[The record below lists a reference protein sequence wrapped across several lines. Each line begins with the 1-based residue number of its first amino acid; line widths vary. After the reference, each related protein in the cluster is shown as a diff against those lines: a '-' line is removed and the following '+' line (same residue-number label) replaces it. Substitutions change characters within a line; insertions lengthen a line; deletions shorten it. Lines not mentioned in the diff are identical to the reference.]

1 MAVRD
6 IGRKSLLRSST
17 GLVFGIGITSATF
30 HCKGTRAWEIEA
42 LNIDAIRPAASDMD
56 GKGPNGILGSHVEEH
71 HTNLVREESA
81 DW

>member
-30 HCKGTRAWEIEA
+30 HYKGTRAWEIEA
-42 LNIDAIRPAASDMD
+42 LNIDATGVVSSMENRFRSQF
-56 GKGPNGILGSHVEEH
+56 GILSGPV
-71 HTNLVREESA
+71 L
-81 DW
+81 